1 MLFILAL
8 THTSYKC
15 LSIYAPFVLLMMLLF
30 FIYFFVFCFLLFVFC
45 FLFFALFFAFCFS
58 LSVFCFCFLLF
69 VFCFFVFVFV
79 FVFFFFCF
87 LLFAFC
93 FLFFVFV
100 FLQTNLLRKTN
111 RIIATS
117 FSRNLLVILDNSGW
131 FLLVLKELVKK
142 QHFLTLSKNEIEKL
156 ANLQCLQEIAINA
169 YFLLVYYL

>member
-1 MLFILAL
+1 MPVHLCAICFVNDVVVFHLFF
-8 THTSYKC
+8 C
-15 LSIYAPFVLLMMLLF
+15 FLLF
-30 FIYFFVFCFLLFVFC
+30 AFCFLFFVFCFLLCFSLFVFRFLFFVFVFC
-45 FLFFALFFAFCFS
+45 FLFFVFLF
-58 LSVFCFCFLLF
+58 LFL
-69 VFCFFVFVFV
+69 
-79 FVFFFFCF
+79 FFFFCF

-111 RIIATS
+111 RVIATS